1 VNRRRI
7 LSLTVVQLLVGAAL
21 VAAAAGGGAQFGS
34 TWRLALLAAAFALV
48 GLLPMHLELGR
59 SACTITLGE
68 AVLIVALFTVGPLGV
83 ALAASVGE
91 VVACLV
97 LRLSPMKVAYSAGA
111 WAAATLAAAL
121 AFGGL
126 SGAHPHADSPR
137 AWLAALGAIAAFAAY
152 NFTAT
157 TLAQSVVEGRRVLE
171 VARTSAALAALSAL
185 MSGSVGLITL
195 ALVGIHPAAPLLLV
209 PLVAIA
215 LLETRRAAGY
225 QAEHLRFERLYA
237 ASGRT
242 TGLDSLEQ
250 ALARSASE
258 ARSLVT
264 GVAAACCVSDRDGNW
279 SGMLVDDEGA
289 RPASDAMIASVVRL
303 VGAQAP
309 GECSASGLGAA
320 QRQALPSCTTI
331 VVAGDTGGSEPIAL
345 AVFRELASDNQGD
358 ARAEVL
364 AAFVGH
370 AGLTAANATL
380 FQEVQDALA
389 HQVDLNRQKD
399 EFSAAVSHEL
409 RTPLAAM
416 LTSISTLRRLEGRM
430 DEKSRGRVLEMAD
443 RQGKRLHRLI
453 DDLLMLAAIEQS
465 SAHLDA
471 EAVDV
476 AALVTEVNDELRRL
490 ADNVIT
496 ADIGDDVGTI
506 ASSPARLRQV
516 LTNLVENAVKYGA
529 GSAIEVVGRRHAD
542 DIVLA
547 VIDHGNGIAVKETSR
562 VFERFVQLDQSATRT
577 HGGTGLGLHL
587 CRKIAELLDGTLV
600 LSPTPGGGATF
611 TLTFPATPSH
621 SDQPSGRG
629 YQAPAPL
636 APWPP
641 SSGRAIAAT
650 TADDAIN
657 PIGSDPIDT
666 DTIDTDAIDAEEP
679 ALAGSVQKGSL
690 P

>member
-1 VNRRRI
+1 MRRRI
-7 LSLTVVQLLVGAAL
+7 LSLTAVQLLVGACL
-21 VAAAAGGGAQFGS
+21 VAVSASGGPHFGPA
-34 TWRLALLAAAFALV
+34 WRVALLAAAFALV

-83 ALAASVGE
+83 ALAASTGE
-91 VVACLV
+91 VAACLV
-97 LRLSPMKVAYSAGA
+97 LRLSPLKVLYSAGA
-111 WAAATLAAAL
+111 WAVAALAAAMTF
-121 AFGGL
+121 AGL
-126 SGAHPHADSPR
+126 SGGHLHADHPR
-137 AWLAALGAIAAFAAY
+137 SWLAALGAIAAFAAY

-157 TLAQSVVEGRRVLE
+157 SLAQSVVEGRRLVD

-185 MSGSVGLITL
+185 MSASVGLITL
-195 ALVGIHPAAPLLLV
+195 ALVGLNPAAPLLLI

-264 GVAAACCVSDRDGNW
+264 GVAAACCISDRHGNW

-289 RPASDAMIASVVRL
+289 RPAGAEVIAAVVSL
-303 VGAQAP
+303 VGAHGP
-309 GECSASGLGAA
+309 GECAVSVIEGA
-320 QRQALPSCTTI
+320 QRRALPPCTTI
-331 VVAGDTGGSEPIAL
+331 VVAGDTLGDDPIAL

-370 AGLTAANATL
+370 AALTAANARL
-380 FQEVQDALA
+380 FSEVQDALA

-416 LTSISTLRRLEGRM
+416 LTSISTLRRLEGRL
-430 DEKSRGRVLEMAD
+430 DQKSTGRVLEMAD

-471 EAVDV
+471 EPTDV
-476 AALVTEVNDELRRL
+476 AAIANEVNDELSPR
-490 ADNVIT
+490 AVNTIT
-496 ADIGDDVGTI
+496 ADISDDIGII

-529 GSAIEVVGRRHAD
+529 DSAIEVVGRRHAD
-542 DIVLA
+542 HIVLA
-547 VIDHGNGIAVKETSR
+547 VIDHGNGIAIKETSR

-577 HGGTGLGLHL
+577 QGGTGLGLHL

-600 LSPTPGGGATF
+600 LTPTDGGGATF
-611 TLTFPATPSH
+611 TLTFPASPIAGDTSTERPYRAPTPTT
-621 SDQPSGRG
+621 
-629 YQAPAPL
+629 L
-636 APWPP
+636 F
-641 SSGRAIAAT
+641 AAR
-650 TADDAIN
+650 
-657 PIGSDPIDT
+657 PGS
-666 DTIDTDAIDAEEP
+666 AFAEP
-679 ALAGSVQKGSL
+679 ALAGLVQKGSL

>member
-1 VNRRRI
+1 
-7 LSLTVVQLLVGAAL
+7 
-21 VAAAAGGGAQFGS
+21 
-34 TWRLALLAAAFALV
+34 LALLASAFALV

-59 SACTITLGE
+59 SACTITLTE
-68 AVLIVALFTVGPLGV
+68 AVLIIALFNAGALGV
-83 ALAASVGE
+83 AVAACAGE
-91 VVACLV
+91 VIACLV
-97 LRLSPMKVAYSAGA
+97 LRLSPLKVLYSAGA
-111 WAAATLAAAL
+111 WAAATLAAAMT
-121 AFGGL
+121 FDGL
-126 SGAHPHADSPR
+126 SGGNLHAHNPR

-157 TLAQSVVEGRRVLE
+157 SLAQSVVEGGKLVE
-171 VARTSAALAALSAL
+171 VARSSAALAALSAL

-195 ALVGIHPAAPLLLV
+195 VLFGLTPAAPLLLV

-242 TGLDSLEQ
+242 TGLESIEQ

-264 GVAAACCVSDRDGNW
+264 GVAAACCTSDRRGHW

-289 RPASDAMIASVVRL
+289 RPASDAMIAAVVGL

-309 GECSASGLGAA
+309 GEFAASGIEPS
-320 QRQALPSCTTI
+320 QRRALPACTTV
-331 VVAGDTGGSEPIAL
+331 VVAGGTVGDDPIAL

-370 AGLTAANATL
+370 AALTAANATL
-380 FQEVQDALA
+380 YQEVQDALA

-416 LTSISTLRRLEGRM
+416 LASISTLRRLEGKL
-430 DEKSRGRVLEMAD
+430 DQKSTGRVLEMAD

-471 EAVDV
+471 EPTDV
-476 AALVTEVNDELRRL
+476 ASIVNEVNDELRHL
-490 ADNVIT
+490 AVNTIT
-496 ADIGDDVGTI
+496 ADISDDVGII

-516 LTNLVENAVKYGA
+516 VTNLVENAVKYA
-529 GSAIEVVGRRHAD
+529 NDSAIEVVGRRNGN
-542 DIVLA
+542 DIVLS
-547 VIDHGNGIAVKETSR
+547 VIDHGLGIAVKETSR

-577 HGGTGLGLHL
+577 RGGTGLGLHL

-600 LSPTPGGGATF
+600 LTPTPGGGATF
-611 TLTFPATPSH
+611 TLSFPTTPIH
-621 SDQPSGRG
+621 DEAPLERG
-629 YQAPAPL
+629 YKAPTPPAVRSAPAGL
-636 APWPP
+636 A
-641 SSGRAIAAT
+641 AA
-650 TADDAIN
+650 DAV
-657 PIGSDPIDT
+657 DAV
-666 DTIDTDAIDAEEP
+666 DAIDATDAFEEP
-679 ALAGSVQKGSL
+679 ALVGSVQKGSL